1 MLKERETKMKEEI
14 LKNYAKLIVK
24 AGVNVQKNQDVVIS
38 ASVEDAYFV
47 KYVVEE
53 AYLAGAR
60 EVVVDWNY
68 QPLAKLDYQYQSVE
82 TLKEL
87 PEWYLKKQEYRVEK
101 LPAMIHIISE
111 DPDGLSGID
120 QAKVLEVQMAIGPV
134 LMKYREQKD
143 NKFQWTIVGIPGEK
157 WAKKIFPDLST
168 EKAMDALWDAI
179 LKVTRVYGDPIENW
193 NQHNANLAEK
203 TSKLNALGIKTLNY
217 KSKNGTDFTI
227 DIHPDMNFLAG
238 GETTLSQVFYNPN
251 MPTEECFTSPVKNS
265 CNGIVMATKPLSVRG
280 VLVSNFGFRFE
291 NGKVVEVICDN
302 QEYKDVLTK
311 LISTDE
317 GAAMLGEVA
326 LVPYDSPIN
335 QTGLLFY
342 NTLYD
347 ENACCH
353 LALGRAFT
361 ECIKEYQAKSEEEI
375 KKVDLNTSMIHV
387 DFMIGSADL
396 SIEAVTY
403 DGKTV
408 QIFKDGTW
416 AI

>member
-1 MLKERETKMKEEI
+1 MKEEV
-14 LKNYAKLIVK
+14 LKNYAKLVVK
-24 AGVNVQKNQDVVIS
+24 VGVNVQKDQDVVIN

-53 AYLAGAR
+53 AYKAGAR
-60 EVVVDWNY
+60 TVSVDWNY
-68 QPLAKLDYQYQSVE
+68 QPLSKLSYEYESVE

-87 PEWYLKKQEYRVEK
+87 PDWFLKKQEYRVEK
-101 LPAMIHIISE
+101 LPAMIHILSE

-120 QAKVLEVQMAIGPV
+120 QAKLLEVQMAVGPV

-157 WAKKIFPDLST
+157 WAKKVFPKLST

-193 NQHNANLAEK
+193 KKHNENLAEK
-203 TSKLNALGIKTLNY
+203 TAKLNTLGIKTLTY
-217 KSKNGTDFTI
+217 SSKNGTNFTI
-227 DIHPDMNFLAG
+227 DIHPELNFLAG
-238 GETTLSQVFYNPN
+238 GETTLSGVFYNPN
-251 MPTEECFTSPVKNS
+251 MPTEECFTSPIKTS
-265 CNGIVMATKPLSVRG
+265 ANGIVMATKPLSVHG
-280 VLVSNFGFRFE
+280 VLVSDFGFKFE
-291 NGKVVEVICDN
+291 NGKAVEVICKN
-302 QEYKDVLTK
+302 KEAKDVLEK

-317 GAAMLGEVA
+317 GASMLGEVA

-335 QTGLLFY
+335 QTNLLFY

-361 ECIKEYQAKSEEEI
+361 ECIKEYQTKSEEDI
-375 KKVDLNTSMIHV
+375 KKIDLNTSMIHV
-387 DFMIGSADL
+387 DFMIGSSDL
-396 SIEAVTY
+396 SIITETY
-403 DGKTV
+403 DGKEV
-408 QIFKDGTW
+408 QIFKNGTW